1 MHMLLSAIIGASTLN
16 DITVPS
22 APRLT
27 SLAHGGGCG
36 CKLAPAVLQ
45 ELLAGLPQVQAFPN
59 LLVGSETADDAAV
72 YRLTDDLALVAT
84 TDFFTPIVD
93 DPYDFGR
100 IAATNALSDIY
111 AMGGTPILALALLGM
126 PLGKVGTDQVG
137 QILAGGAEVCRA
149 AGIPVA
155 GGHSI
160 DSAEPIYGLVALGT
174 VHPSRVQ
181 RNAGARDGDAL
192 ILTKGLGV
200 GVFSAALK
208 QERLA
213 EEDYHTMVASMTQ
226 LNSVGREVAAMEG
239 VHAMTDVTGF
249 GLLGHLLEMCRGAGL
264 MARLRVADVPVLA
277 GAAALAQAG
286 VGTGAAGRNWASYGA
301 EIAAPAGMP
310 DWRRGLLCDPQTS
323 GGLLI
328 AATPEVAEAVLDRVR
343 AAGFAQAAVVGTM
356 GAGAGVTVIE

>member
-1 MHMLLSAIIGASTLN
+1 M
-16 DITVPS
+16 DQITT
-22 APRLT
+22 RLT

-45 ELLAGLPQVQAFPN
+45 ELLAGLPQAQAFPN

-72 YRLTDDLALVAT
+72 YRLTDELALVAT

-93 DPYDFGR
+93 DPYEFGR

-126 PLGKVGTDQVG
+126 PLGKIGTDQVK
-137 QILAGGAEVCRA
+137 QILAGGAAVCRA

-174 VHPSRVQ
+174 VHPDRVQ
-181 RNAGARDGDAL
+181 RNVGARDGDVL
-192 ILTKGLGV
+192 VLTKGLGV

-208 QERLA
+208 QDQLLEK
-213 EEDYHTMVASMTQ
+213 DYRTMIASMTQ
-226 LNSVGREVAAMEG
+226 LNSVGREVAAMDG

-264 MARLRVADVPVLA
+264 AARLRLRDVPVLA
-277 GAAALAQAG
+277 GAAELAQAG
-286 VGTGAAGRNWASYGA
+286 VGTGAASRNWDSYGT
-301 EIAAPAGMP
+301 EVAAPGGLP
-310 DWRRGLLCDPQTS
+310 DWQRGLLCDPQTS

-328 AATPEVAEAVLDRVR
+328 AAAPATVEPLLRCLH
-343 AAGFAQAAVVGTM
+343 AAGFAQAAAIGAM
-356 GAGAGVTVIE
+356 GAGAAGIEVTA